1 MAVLNIAVLGAG
13 NIGGTLGRKWAQAGH
28 KVTFG
33 VTDPSG
39 PKSQALRA
47 ELGDE
52 VAIGSAADALSAGDI
67 VLVAVPGA
75 AVEQTVAQNAA
86 LLDGKVIIDAAN
98 NMGSGGSPNSL
109 ATYQIYVPNARVYR
123 AFNTLGWENFAN
135 PLIGGV
141 QADLF
146 YCGPDGDDRKAIEQL
161 ISDVGLRPIWVGG
174 PEEIERVDALLGLWF
189 TMAAKRGYGRRLAFK
204 LLTE

>member
-47 ELGDE
+47 DLGDG
-52 VAIGSAADALSAGDI
+52 VAIGSVEDALSAGDI
-67 VLVAVPGA
+67 VLVALPGA
-75 AVEQTVAQNAA
+75 AVEQTVAENDA

-98 NMGSGGSPNSL
+98 NMGSGGPPNNLSTCEKY
-109 ATYQIYVPNARVYR
+109 APNARVYR

-135 PLIGGV
+135 PIVGGV

-146 YCGPDGDDRKAIEQL
+146 YCGPDGDDRTSVEQL

-174 PEEIERVDALLGLWF
+174 LEEIERVDAILGLWF
-189 TMAAKRGYGRRLAFK
+189 TLAARRGYGRRLAFK
-204 LLTE
+204 VLSE